1 MRATIRSRLQSRVG
15 YVETPLFDLLLELLS
30 KVGEIPQQGANEVSQ
45 SKKTRPAR
53 SYSGQH
59 KSYIKRKRF

>member
-1 MRATIRSRLQSRVG
+1 MRVTVRSQLQSRVG
-15 YVETPLFDLLLELLS
+15 YVETPLFNLLLELLS
-30 KVGEIPQQGANEVSQ
+30 KVREIPQQAANEVSQ
-45 SKKTRPAR
+45 SKKKRPTR

>member
-1 MRATIRSRLQSRVG
+1 MG

-45 SKKTRPAR
+45 SKKTRPDR